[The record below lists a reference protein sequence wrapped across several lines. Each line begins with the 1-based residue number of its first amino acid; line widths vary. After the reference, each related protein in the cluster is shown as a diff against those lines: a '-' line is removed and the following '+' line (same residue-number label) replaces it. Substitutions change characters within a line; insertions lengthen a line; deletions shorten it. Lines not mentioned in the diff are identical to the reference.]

1 MEKEKKKKLL
11 AQLMSFMMMISLES
25 CSSQETYSFET
36 QKGERNLKDYEDYLD
51 NQGINYKNCKIEV
64 INNIIILKET
74 KYIKYTVSKNET
86 INEIV
91 NKYEMD
97 KKEFLKINNLSENEQ
112 LKKGQNIKIIYKTE
126 YIFTIEELDQQ
137 SNWQYHLILPGE
149 TLSEIAELYDTTPEE
164 IQKENNIKDINTI
177 EQYKTLRIKKETNYT
192 KNKKKVN

>member
-74 KYIKYTVSKNET
+74 KHIKYTVSKNET